1 MRREGRGRTK
11 GPTAERRDNANK
23 GQLYKFF
30 TEANL
35 HDQIFDTCV
44 CMAFLNFISNQ
55 STIQEIPSKSRLE
68 NTISY

>member
-1 MRREGRGRTK
+1 MGKKNCAEGGEGK
-11 GPTAERRDNANK
+11 DERANANK
-23 GQLYKFF
+23 GQLYNFF

-68 NTISY
+68 NTVSY